1 MVKKFLV
8 VCGLLMSFLL
18 LSACEEDIQITR
30 HVSGIYMGPVDP
42 LVSKGPLA
50 LNERFMTIQSDR

>member
-18 LSACEEDIQITR
+18 LSACEEDVQITL
-30 HVSGIYMGPVDP
+30 HVSGIYMGPEDP
-42 LVSKGPLA
+42 LVNKGPQA
-50 LNERFMTIQSDR
+50 LNDRFMTIQSDR

>member
-18 LSACEEDIQITR
+18 LSACEEDVRITR
-30 HVSGIYMGPVDP
+30 HISGVYMGEVDP

-50 LNERFMTIQSDR
+50 LNDRFMSIQSDR